1 MKTII
6 ALLLSV
12 MLTGCALSPYGAAS
26 SGGANYTYSKTAEG
40 CSITINSARDVSGV
54 DLLIDEDCSV
64 AVTANSAGGDK
75 AIEVIG
81 RALELAK

>member
-1 MKTII
+1 MKLIFAIMLAT
-6 ALLLSV
+6 LS
-12 MLTGCALSPYGAAS
+12 GCALSPYGAVS

-54 DLLIDEDCSV
+54 DLMIEEDCSV
-64 AVTANSAGGDK
+64 SVTANNAGGDK